1 MKRFPGFARTETYS
15 RIPDS
20 LFHTLLRQ
28 IDDIA
33 ELKVTLYAAW
43 RTEHTQEA
51 SMVLDLDDFDEAQI
65 GLEPPLIQA
74 SLEKAVQRGTLLRL
88 GEDSAASY
96 VLNTPRG
103 RETAEALQRGLD
115 VASHGS
121 QGSAPPPSPNVFRL
135 YEDNIGPLTPFI
147 ADALKDAETR
157 FSADWV
163 EDAIREAARNNKRSL
178 SYIEAILKRWKENGR
193 GPRQN
198 RRNAEKDGW
207 DRIHRRLDELER
219 PSEE

>member
-1 MKRFPGFARTETYS
+1 MNRFPGFARTETYS

-33 ELKVTLYAAW
+33 ELKVTLYAIW
-43 RTEHTQEA
+43 RTEHAQEESLA
-51 SMVLDLDDFDEAQI
+51 LNLDDFDEAQI
-65 GLEPPLIQA
+65 GLDATMIQA
-74 SLEKAVQRGTLLRL
+74 SLEKAVHRGTLIRLR
-88 GEDSAASY
+88 EEPAASY
-96 VLNTPRG
+96 ALNTPRG
-103 RETAEALQRGLD
+103 RETAEAVQRGLD
-115 VASHGS
+115 IGTRPS
-121 QGSAPPPSPNVFRL
+121 QGPASPPSPNVFRF

-157 FSADWV
+157 FSAGWV

-178 SYIEAILKRWKENGR
+178 SYVEAILKRWKENGR